1 MSDTTDFLKYWGGV
15 FIAGTVAIIG
25 YRHFTD
31 EGTSTPT
38 ETRRPANTDV
48 VVAAKMMTMRKLLNP
63 SILWNTSTLNRW
75 LGPPMFTVQKVFSA
89 TPHPQHTAEV
99 SLLIQ

>member
-1 MSDTTDFLKYWGGV
+1 M
-15 FIAGTVAIIG
+15 I
-25 YRHFTD
+25 D
-31 EGTSTPT
+31 EHALQAAMHQNFAV
-38 ETRRPANTDV
+38 TRT
-48 VVAAKMMTMRKLLNP
+48 KLLNP